1 MLDFILDPINEFIRD
16 MLKGWIEDNLSAL
29 FVQLNNNVA
38 GVSLEVSQTPS
49 SWNGGIFNIV
59 QTLSETVIVP
69 IAAVIITYV
78 LCYELIS
85 MLIDRNNMH
94 DFDTALF
101 LKYVF
106 KAGIAVFLLSKTSD
120 IVMAMFDL
128 GSQMT
133 LKAGATIYNEATI
146 PDIASDVIAIHA
158 RLDAMTTGEL
168 WSFVFETMFAKLIIN
183 IMSVLV
189 TVIMY
194 GRMIEIY
201 LYVSCAP
208 IPFATLG
215 NKEWGSIGTNYIKSI
230 FALALQ
236 GFFIMVCVGIY
247 AALVSGLVVA
257 DDLSD
262 AVWQLMAHTVVLC
275 FSLFKTGTLA
285 KAIMNAR

>member
-16 MLKGWIEDNLSAL
+16 MLKGWIEDNLSDL
-29 FVQLNNNVA
+29 FVQLNDNVA
-38 GVSLEVSQTPS
+38 GVTTEVSQTPS
-49 SWNGGIFNIV
+49 TWNGSIFSIV
-59 QTLSETVIVP
+59 QNLSETVIVP

-101 LKYVF
+101 LKYIF

-128 GSQMT
+128 GSHMT
-133 LKAGATIYNEATI
+133 STAGGVIYSEAGI

-168 WSFVFETMFAKLIIN
+168 WSFVFETMFAKLIIR
-183 IMSVLV
+183 IMSVLI

-257 DDLSD
+257 EDLSA

-275 FSLFKTGTLA
+275 FSLFKTGSLA
-285 KAIMNAR
+285 KSIMVAR

>member
-106 KAGIAVFLLSKTSD
+106 KAGIAVSLLSKTSD

>member
-275 FSLFKTGTLA
+275 FSLFKTGSLA
-285 KAIMNAR
+285 KAIMNTR

>member
-16 MLKGWIEDNLSAL
+16 MLKGWIEDNLSDL

-38 GVSLEVSQTPS
+38 GVTLEVSQTPS
-49 SWNGGIFNIV
+49 TWNGSVFSIV
-59 QTLSETVIVP
+59 QNLSETVIVP

-101 LKYVF
+101 LKYIF

-133 LKAGATIYNEATI
+133 LNAGAAIYHEAGI

-183 IMSVLV
+183 IMSILI

-257 DDLSD
+257 EDLS
-262 AVWQLMAHTVVLC
+262 AAIWQLMAHTVVLC
-275 FSLFKTGTLA
+275 FSLFKTGSLA
-285 KAIMNAR
+285 KAILTAR

>member
-16 MLKGWIEDNLSAL
+16 MLKGWIEDNLSDL
-29 FVQLNNNVA
+29 FVQLNDNVA
-38 GVSLEVSQTPS
+38 GVTTEVSQTPS
-49 SWNGGIFNIV
+49 TWNGSIFSIV
-59 QTLSETVIVP
+59 QNLSETVIVP

-101 LKYVF
+101 LKYIF

-128 GSQMT
+128 GSHMT
-133 LKAGATIYNEATI
+133 STAGGVIYSEAGI

-168 WSFVFETMFAKLIIN
+168 WSFVFETMFAKLIIR
-183 IMSVLV
+183 IMSVLI

-257 DDLSD
+257 EDLSV

-275 FSLFKTGTLA
+275 FSLFKTGSLA
-285 KAIMNAR
+285 KSIMAAR

>member
-16 MLKGWIEDNLSAL
+16 MLKGWIEDNLSDL

-38 GVSLEVSQTPS
+38 GVSVEVSQTPS
-49 SWNGGIFNIV
+49 TWNGNIFSIV

-69 IAAVIITYV
+69 VAAVIITYV

-94 DFDTALF
+94 
-101 LKYVF
+101 
-106 KAGIAVFLLSKTSD
+106 

-133 LKAGATIYNEATI
+133 MTAGGAIYHEAGI
-146 PDIASDVIAIHA
+146 PDVWSDVITIHA
-158 RLDAMTTGEL
+158 KLDAMTTGEL
-168 WSFVFETMFAKLIIN
+168 WSFVFETMFAKLLIR
-183 IMSVLV
+183 IMSVLI

-257 DDLSD
+257 DDLST
-262 AVWQLMAHTVVLC
+262 AVWELMAHTVVLC
-275 FSLFKTGTLA
+275 FSLFKTGSLA
-285 KAIMNAR
+285 KAIMNTS

>member
-49 SWNGGIFNIV
+49 SWNGGIFSIV

-158 RLDAMTTGEL
+158 RLDSMTTGEL

-275 FSLFKTGTLA
+275 FSLFKTGSLA

>member
-16 MLKGWIEDNLSAL
+16 MLKGWIEDNLSDL

-38 GVSLEVSQTPS
+38 GVTLEVSQTPS
-49 SWNGGIFNIV
+49 SWNGSVFSIV
-59 QTLSETVIVP
+59 QNLSETVIVP

-101 LKYVF
+101 LKYIF

-133 LKAGATIYNEATI
+133 LNAGAAIYHEAGI

-183 IMSVLV
+183 IMSILI

-257 DDLSD
+257 EDLS
-262 AVWQLMAHTVVLC
+262 AAIWQLMAHTVVLC
-275 FSLFKTGTLA
+275 FSLFKTGSLA

>member
-16 MLKGWIEDNLSAL
+16 MLKGWIEDNLSDL
-29 FVQLNNNVA
+29 FIGLNTNVA
-38 GVSLEVSQTPS
+38 NVTSEVSQTPS
-49 SWNGGIFNIV
+49 TWNGSIFSII

-69 IAAVIITYV
+69 VAAVIITYV

-85 MLIDRNNMH
+85 MVIDRNNMQ

-101 LKYVF
+101 MKYIL

-133 LKAGATIYNEATI
+133 TTAGATINDSTSM
-146 PDIASDVIAIHA
+146 PDIMSDIVALHA
-158 RLDAMTTGEL
+158 KLDLMTTGEL
-168 WSFVFETMFAKLIIN
+168 WSFVFETMFAKLIIR
-183 IMSVLV
+183 IMSVLI

-208 IPFATLG
+208 IPFATFG
-215 NKEWGSIGTNYIKSI
+215 NKEWGSIGTNYVKGV

-236 GFFIMVCVGIY
+236 GFFIMVCMGIY

-257 DDLSD
+257 DDLS
-262 AVWQLMAHTVVLC
+262 AAIWELMAHTVVLC
-275 FSLFKTGTLA
+275 FSLFKTGSLA
-285 KAIMNAR
+285 KSILNAR

>member
-16 MLKGWIEDNLSAL
+16 MLKGWIEDNLSDL

-38 GVSLEVSQTPS
+38 GVTIEVSQTPS
-49 SWNGGIFNIV
+49 TWNGSVFSIV
-59 QTLSETVIVP
+59 QNLSETVIVP

-101 LKYVF
+101 LKYIF

-133 LKAGATIYNEATI
+133 LNAGAAIYHEAGI

-168 WSFVFETMFAKLIIN
+168 WSFVFETMFAKLIIR
-183 IMSVLV
+183 IMSVLI

-257 DDLSD
+257 EDLSA

-275 FSLFKTGTLA
+275 FSLFKTGSLA
-285 KAIMNAR
+285 KSIMAAR

>member
-16 MLKGWIEDNLSAL
+16 MLKGWIEDNLSDL

-38 GVSLEVSQTPS
+38 GVTLEVSQTPS
-49 SWNGGIFNIV
+49 SWNGSVFSIV
-59 QTLSETVIVP
+59 QNLSETVIVP

-101 LKYVF
+101 LKYIF

-133 LKAGATIYNEATI
+133 LKAGAAIYHEAGI

-183 IMSVLV
+183 IMSILI

-257 DDLSD
+257 EDLSA

-275 FSLFKTGTLA
+275 FSLFKTGSLA
-285 KAIMNAR
+285 KAILTAR

>member
-101 LKYVF
+101 LKYIF

-133 LKAGATIYNEATI
+133 MKAGVAIYHETGI
-146 PDIASDVIAIHA
+146 PDIASDVIAIHV
-158 RLDAMTTGEL
+158 RLDSMTTGEL

-275 FSLFKTGTLA
+275 FSLFKTGSLA

>member
-16 MLKGWIEDNLSAL
+16 MLKGWIEDNLSDL
-29 FVQLNNNVA
+29 FVQLNDNVA
-38 GVSLEVSQTPS
+38 GVTTEVSQTPS
-49 SWNGGIFNIV
+49 TWNGSIFSIV
-59 QTLSETVIVP
+59 QNLSETVIVP

-101 LKYVF
+101 LKYIF

-128 GSQMT
+128 GSHMT
-133 LKAGATIYNEATI
+133 STAGGVIYSEAGI

-168 WSFVFETMFAKLIIN
+168 WSFVFETMFAKLIIR
-183 IMSVLV
+183 IMSVLI

-215 NKEWGSIGTNYIKSI
+215 NKEWGSIGTNYIKCI

-257 DDLSD
+257 EDLSA

-275 FSLFKTGTLA
+275 FSLFKTGSLA
-285 KAIMNAR
+285 KSIMAAR

>member
-16 MLKGWIEDNLSAL
+16 MLKGWIEDNLSGL

-38 GVSLEVSQTPS
+38 GVSVEVSQTPS
-49 SWNGGIFNIV
+49 TWNGSIFSIV
-59 QTLSETVIVP
+59 QSLSETVIVP
-69 IAAVIITYV
+69 VAAVIITYV
-78 LCYELIS
+78 LCYELIL

-101 LKYVF
+101 LKYIF

-133 LKAGATIYNEATI
+133 MVAGGTIYGETGI
-146 PDIASDVIAIHA
+146 PDVWNDVLAIHA
-158 RLDAMTTGEL
+158 RLDTMTTGEL
-168 WSFVFETMFAKLIIN
+168 WSFVFETMFAKLLIN
-183 IMSVLV
+183 IMSVLI

-215 NKEWGSIGTNYIKSI
+215 NKEWGGIGTNYIKSI

-257 DDLSD
+257 DDLKD

-275 FSLFKTGTLA
+275 FSLVKTGSLA
-285 KAIMNAR
+285 KAIMAAR